1 MVNSKAK
8 VKHFISTGVVA
19 ENRKAGFNY
28 TIMETFVAGLSLT
41 GSEVKSLRMGHANI
55 VDGYATP
62 SDNNI
67 LINNI
72 TIGKYEANNPFAIHT
87 EKRARQL
94 LLQKKEI
101 KRLIGLYS
109 KEHITI
115 IPLKLF
121 FNEKGL
127 AKLLIGVGTGKNKVD
142 KRETIKQREGDK
154 NKARI
159 LKRNSSVN

>member
-1 MVNSKAK
+1 MANNKVKA
-8 VKHFISTGVVA
+8 KHFISTGVVA

-28 TIMETFVAGLSLT
+28 AIIETYIAGLSLN

-62 SDNNI
+62 NGNSI
-67 LINNI
+67 FINNI
-72 TIGKYEANNPFAIHT
+72 TIGKYEANNPFAAHT
-87 EKRARQL
+87 EKRPRQL

-101 KRLIGLYS
+101 KRLIGLYN
-109 KEHITI
+109 KEKVTI
-115 IPLKLF
+115 VPLKLF
-121 FNEKGL
+121 FNDKGL

-142 KRETIKQREGDK
+142 KRETIKRREWDK